1 MGFKQTDPWY
11 STIKYLLSCS
21 ELVNMS
27 YINKSFG
34 RKVIESTIKKLLDYD
49 SVNFAN
55 MFSDNSK
62 PQHAKFDIVLFIL
75 RYSTTLITVVYIL
88 GLIHGA
94 MMYTVSY

>member
-1 MGFKQTDPWY
+1 
-11 STIKYLLSCS
+11 
-21 ELVNMS
+21 MS

-62 PQHAKFDIVLFIL
+62 LQHVKFNIVLFVL
-75 RYSTTLITVVYIL
+75 RYSTTLIKVVCIL
-88 GLIHGA
+88 GLMLGNTWSNDVH
-94 MMYTVSY
+94 TVSYQVQQVKLLT